1 MIDHAEDSVALR
13 EAADVRR
20 IATVSGALEVAAVTG
35 GTARSAAAMAAVGFV
50 LVACFQVALALGAP
64 WGKAAWGGAHE
75 RLPNGLRIASSFAV
89 ILWLAAA
96 LVVLTRAGYDWSPLP
111 FSVARWGTW
120 VLVGILLLGTL
131 VNLAS
136 RSRLE
141 RLTQTPIAAILS
153 ILCLLV
159 ALD

>member
-1 MIDHAEDSVALR
+1 MD
-13 EAADVRR
+13 
-20 IATVSGALEVAAVTG
+20 VAAVTG
-35 GTARSAAAMAAVGFV
+35 GTARFAAVVAAVGFV
-50 LVACFQVALALGAP
+50 LVASFQLALALGAP
-64 WGKAAWGGAHE
+64 WGKAAWGGGHE

-89 ILWLAAA
+89 VLWLAVA
-96 LVVLTRAGYDWSPLP
+96 LVVLARAGYEWSPLP

-120 VLVGILLLGTL
+120 VLVGMLLLGTL
-131 VNLAS
+131 MNLAS

-141 RLTQTPIAAILS
+141 RLIQTPVAAILS

>member
-1 MIDHAEDSVALR
+1 
-13 EAADVRR
+13 
-20 IATVSGALEVAAVTG
+20 VAAVSG
-35 GTARSAAAMAAVGFV
+35 GTSRSAAVLAAVGFL

-75 RLPNGLRIASSFAV
+75 RLPNRLRIASSFAV
-89 ILWLAAA
+89 VLWLLAA
-96 LVVLTRAGYDWSPLP
+96 LMVLTRAGYDWAPLP

-120 VLVGILLLGTL
+120 VLFGMLLLGTL
-131 VNLAS
+131 MNLAS

-141 RLTQTPIAAILS
+141 RLIQAPVAAILS

-159 ALD
+159 ALA